1 MKVDGEAV
9 FSAVLT
15 VTNEFGVIRNLVLV
29 ATKSHAEF
37 HSALCKTRESL
48 QMFGHSQP
56 EVIYTDNPA
65 ADKQF
70 LESIFPSITQ
80 GVVPVEKYPGLKSF
94 VLPVDVTWAVNHTA
108 AEISGACTRILDDLD
123 RESPIVIGFDAEFN
137 VSMIQ
142 GAGPEPTAIVQ
153 IAYKNHVD
161 ILQVC

>member
-1 MKVDGEAV
+1 
-9 FSAVLT
+9 
-15 VTNEFGVIRNLVLV
+15 
-29 ATKSHAEF
+29 
-37 HSALCKTRESL
+37 
-48 QMFGHSQP
+48 MFGHSQP

-123 RESPIVIGFDAEFN
+123 EESPIVIGFDAEFN

-142 GAGPEPTAIVQ
+142 GAGPEPRGSEACT
-153 IAYKNHVD
+153 
-161 ILQVC
+161 L